1 MLKDVATTV
10 ADTCVNPE
18 NKRPYPVSLILKAF
32 KECHVSVK
40 TNRPA
45 KQQAAEAVAKIRESG
60 MPIERANMRLKITV
74 PVQHAKDVKAKLK
87 QFQVGL
93 RRKITYLLNKQ
104 LTERTSQSKIN

>member
-18 NKRPYPVSLILKAF
+18 NKRPYPVSMILKAF

-60 MPIERANMRLKITV
+60 MPIERANMRLRITV
-74 PVQHAKDVKAKLK
+74 PVKHAKEVKNRLK
-87 QFQVGL
+87 QLQVGF
-93 RRKITYLLNKQ
+93 LNDRSD
-104 LTERTSQSKIN
+104 LNLAVAIISCTG